1 MKNYLKLTSILPLAI
16 LLLIPAVSSAETI
29 AGYQSYS
36 SSNGGGTTAQ
46 YQSANAYNSSGST
59 ASYSNY
65 YQVNSGGSSPY
76 NNNYYQSNTGGTVAY
91 NNYNSANTASVIAS
105 QGNYNQTASVV
116 NSYPNLPKTGGG
128 GKSQTIKTPTVK
140 SKLSLWATIS
150 GICLLTIS
158 LFIAFRKNEEKELN
172 IKN

>member
-1 MKNYLKLTSILPLAI
+1 LVVITLRGDYARSICRI
-16 LLLIPAVSSAETI
+16 V
-29 AGYQSYS
+29 
-36 SSNGGGTTAQ
+36 
-46 YQSANAYNSSGST
+46 
-59 ASYSNY
+59 
-65 YQVNSGGSSPY
+65 V
-76 NNNYYQSNTGGTVAY
+76 
-91 NNYNSANTASVIAS
+91 
-105 QGNYNQTASVV
+105 VV